1 VDARAEVHES
11 VPESA
16 QVPDGAARAG
26 MFSAFDAGLPAA
38 SAVLALQRSIGNR
51 ATAQLLRRPSL
62 TPTLAVVPAVA
73 SATAQHIARCTCTH
87 DGKRGCGPV
96 RGAFETEDSET
107 GEVSRFVI
115 DRRIVLQGM
124 PPVDPGTWVAQILSP
139 PNPAKDGEKRGW
151 VDGLKVDVGEALRG
165 EVLEVKS
172 RRSGGCCL
180 ASREADGYVTVLNAI
195 APQIQRVS
203 ELATAGG
210 QGVRAPSGTS
220 PSRVAE
226 LLSAAGIDVSTE
238 NMRYAWLFYNSL

>member
-1 VDARAEVHES
+1 
-11 VPESA
+11 
-16 QVPDGAARAG
+16 
-26 MFSAFDAGLPAA
+26 
-38 SAVLALQRSIGNR
+38 
-51 ATAQLLRRPSL
+51 
-62 TPTLAVVPAVA
+62 
-73 SATAQHIARCTCTH
+73 
-87 DGKRGCGPV
+87 
-96 RGAFETEDSET
+96 
-107 GEVSRFVI
+107 
-115 DRRIVLQGM
+115 
-124 PPVDPGTWVAQILSP
+124 
-139 PNPAKDGEKRGW
+139 
-151 VDGLKVDVGEALRG
+151 
-165 EVLEVKS
+165 VLEVKS